1 MSMRKTLL
9 LTLLLLYQG
18 GFVFSLKDCSDL
30 ETQYEDVKNE
40 VRSSMETW
48 EMIPENSS
56 QRSKFAKSLSE
67 LLTKWV
73 KLESAYNECV
83 KNIANINQTIKR
95 YFDVWNDYFG
105 DAKWDLAIEQYKKI
119 VDLDPSSYHAYYNI
133 WSAYLNKKDY
143 ANALE
148 YYEHAQHAAR
158 GRYQV
163 KEVRLAINKL
173 QDKIRKQRELEQAP
187 SNDTFSNLQY
197 YLKMLNV
204 PAAWNK
210 VTQSQEVIVAVI
222 DDGININ
229 HPDLTDNIWVSPDA
243 KYGANKIKN
252 FAGDEVPDNFPTG
265 EHGTMISGIIAAE
278 IDNKKWIA
286 GIAKNAKIMP
296 LRVFDFKWNAR
307 EDNIIKAI
315 RYAIDNKANIIN
327 LSLGQSQFTYSRKY
341 DDLMKYAYERWV
353 IVVIAAGNGDV
364 LSYKNTGVN
373 TTINPIS
380 PVCNNGGNKHYS
392 IGVESLDKRWARAPW
407 SNYGACISFS
417 APGESIFSTSVSV
430 FNKENGVDYR
440 TDSGTS
446 FSAPMIAGIIALWF
460 NQYGY
465 VSPDTVYASLNESL
479 RLNSEWN
486 YVIDAA
492 LYLDTLGQKQKIIKL
507 EQDLFR
513 LTGKNASVTNEKLP
527 SGITQDQLSKMSD
540 GDYLAA
546 LWYITKKPSL
556 SAYKLQEYV
565 PKQEVVALATRLA
578 DVKIDNN
585 YQCQNIFSDVSAG
598 KPNSW
603 ACRVIENAY
612 QEGIITKEND
622 FFGPESRTNLVEA
635 VGMLLRAGDIKIQ
648 QYSGGEIES
657 WKINIIGTAF
667 SLGIVDRD
675 FDFSPDRQATRGV
688 IFSIARKISEIQRS
702 SF

>member
-30 ETQYEDVKNE
+30 ETQYEDAKNE

-48 EMIPENSS
+48 EMISENSS
-56 QRSKFAKSLSE
+56 QRAKFAKSLSE
-67 LLTKWV
+67 LLAKWV
-73 KLESAYNECV
+73 KLENAYNECV

-95 YFDVWNDYFG
+95 YFDVGNDYFS
-105 DAKWDLAIEQYKKI
+105 DWEWDMAIEQYKKI
-119 VDLDPSSYHAYYNI
+119 VDLDTSSYHAYYNI

-143 ANALE
+143 SNALE
-148 YYEHAQHAAR
+148 YYQHAQRFAR

-163 KEVRLAINKL
+163 KEVRWALSKL
-173 QDKIRKQRELEQAP
+173 QEKIKKQQELEQAP

-210 VTQSQEVIVAVI
+210 VTQSNEAIVAVI

-252 FAGDEVPDNFPTG
+252 FAWDEVPDNFPTG

-341 DDLMKYAYERWV
+341 DDLMKYAYEKWV

-380 PVCNNGGNKHYS
+380 PVCNNWGSKHYS
-392 IGVESLDKRWARAPW
+392 LGVESLDKRWARAPW
-407 SNYGACISFS
+407 SNYGACVSFS
-417 APGESIFSTSVSV
+417 APGEAIFSTSVSV

-446 FSAPMIAGIIALWF
+446 FSAPMIAGIVALWY

-465 VSPDTVYASLNESL
+465 VSPDTVYSSLTESL

-486 YVIDAA
+486 YVVDAA
-492 LYLDTLGQKQKIIKL
+492 LYIDILGQKQKIIKL
-507 EQDLFR
+507 EQDLFKI
-513 LTGKNASVTNEKLP
+513 TGKNASVSNEELP
-527 SGITQDQLSKMSD
+527 SGFTEDQLAKMSD

-546 LWYITKKPSL
+546 FWYITKKTSL
-556 SAYKLQEYV
+556 SAYKLQEFV
-565 PKQEVVALATRLA
+565 PKQEVVALAVRLA
-578 DVKIDNN
+578 QMKIDNN
-585 YQCQNIFSDVSAG
+585 YQCQNIFSDVSLG

-603 ACRVIENAY
+603 ACWVIESAY
-612 QEGIITKEND
+612 NEGLINKEWD
-622 FFGPESRTNLVEA
+622 TFWPEANINLVEA
-635 VGMLLRAGDIKIQ
+635 VWILLRAGDIKIQ
-648 QYSGGEIES
+648 KYSGWEIES
-657 WKINIIGTAF
+657 WKINIIGT
-667 SLGIVDRD
+667 SLNLGIVDHD
-675 FDFSPDRQATRGV
+675 FDFSPNRQATRWV
-688 IFSIARKISEIQRS
+688 LFSIARKISEMQRS